1 MNDQTQNA
9 WKKERKRLK
18 TPIFHGTPSVGVA
31 GIFCSGI
38 FVAGMLRGWGAEDG
52 DPWKILPDGG
62 WRWPPG
68 TRPRPPLAGGG
79 RGDTQHPVPPPRCH
93 PGGAERPR
101 GHMVPDPGGKMGVV
115 AVNYLPGGE
124 LITVCAPLFKGLV
137 IN

>member
-9 WKKERKRLK
+9 WKRERKRLK
-18 TPIFHGTPSVGVA
+18 TPIFHGTPSVGIA

-79 RGDTQHPVPPPRCH
+79 RGDTQHPVPPPLVPPPVVRSGPAGARCRI
-93 PGGAERPR
+93 P
-101 GHMVPDPGGKMGVV
+101 
-115 AVNYLPGGE
+115 AVKWESSL
-124 LITVCAPLFKGLV
+124 LITYLAG
-137 IN
+137 N